1 MRPSFDPDPVFDVPA
16 AAITARFGTAHLV
29 DGERPTV
36 PDAPRAALDEAFFEA
51 GEQGAYE
58 GGPRELTEDF
68 AEECE
73 AEVVVRTIPPEQ
85 ARRRRSATRVV
96 AVAMGFFGVLSV
108 VALGRFV
115 VTELGARGA
124 DPEASVAAAPMA
136 LAIPRAAED
145 SAPAAIELAA
155 PARPAAPAAAEQ
167 EPASLPHAVASKS
180 ASRLAAPR
188 AAPNAVA
195 APAEPELAPP
205 IAAPAGPVPTARF
218 ELLP

>member
-16 AAITARFGTAHLV
+16 AAITARFGTALLA

-36 PDAPRAALDEAFFEA
+36 PDAPLAALDEAFFEA
-51 GEQGAYE
+51 GEQGVYE
-58 GGPRELTEDF
+58 GGPSELTEDF

-108 VALGRFV
+108 IALGRFV
-115 VTELGARGA
+115 VEQLGARGTDSDVSA
-124 DPEASVAAAPMA
+124 AAAPLA
-136 LAIPRAAED
+136 LASPRAVVE

-155 PARPAAPAAAEQ
+155 PARPAAPAAAE
-167 EPASLPHAVASKS
+167 
-180 ASRLAAPR
+180 
-188 AAPNAVA
+188 
-195 APAEPELAPP
+195 
-205 IAAPAGPVPTARF
+205 
-218 ELLP
+218 